1 MNTFTLRAHF
11 NGIGTAV
18 SARGVR
24 DRYLIETPSG
34 PVQVRTLGATV
45 RRTAAE
51 IGPVLAKAQATSS
64 RWGLYVVAGGAQA
77 LFGEWGPAE
86 NPPHIQGD
94 PRDHTSA
101 IARIHDEWRNH
112 DRSPRGALDAA
123 MRIVE
128 IYTERQAAR
137 AA

>member
-1 MNTFTLRAHF
+1 MNTFMLRAHI
-11 NGIGTAV
+11 NGIETEV
-18 SARGVR
+18 NARSVR
-24 DRYLIETPSG
+24 GRYVIDTQG
-34 PVQVRTLGATV
+34 GQVQVRTLGAAA
-45 RRTAAE
+45 RRAAAGL
-51 IGPVLAKAQATSS
+51 GPILAKAQATSS

-77 LFGEWGPAE
+77 LFGEWSPVE

-94 PRDHTSA
+94 PRNRTSD

-112 DRSPRGALDAA
+112 DGSPRGALDAA

-128 IYTERQAAR
+128 IYTERPAAR